1 MKRALIITYYWP
13 PSGGSGVQR
22 WLKFAKYLPQYG
34 WEPVIYTPLNP
45 EANTVDEALLKDI
58 VPGTEVIKTKI
69 WEPYSFYKALFGGRK
84 NTSDGGKHIKAN
96 IIGSE
101 NKSFTHKLSLFI
113 RGNFFIPD
121 PRCWWIR
128 PSIKYLVK
136 YLKEHPVDAIISTG
150 PPHSMHLIA
159 KGVAKATGIR
169 WIADFRDPWTEIF
182 YFKHLNL
189 SSWAY
194 RKHRRLEQSVLD
206 SADVVTVVSKKM
218 QADFAARTKTPVEV
232 VTNGFDHEDF
242 LCQAVETRKQ
252 TKPYAAE
259 RCFSLVHTGI
269 FVDNGNPEYLWEAL
283 GEKAKEDPQFK
294 GDLQITLMGQVDDSI
309 LQGIANAGLE
319 GNLQNMGYRPH
330 TEVVQWQQQAQVLLL
345 PLRKEPEAAAILTG
359 KFFEYLA
366 SGRDI
371 LAFGPVEGDLAKALQ
386 ETGSGTIVD
395 FQDKEATRR
404 EIDRLYGK
412 FLEEGEAGNHRE
424 EKTLSPAVM
433 KYSRKHLTGEM
444 VKLFERNEKY

>member
-1 MKRALIITYYWP
+1 M
-13 PSGGSGVQR
+13 
-22 WLKFAKYLPQYG
+22 
-34 WEPVIYTPLNP
+34 
-45 EANTVDEALLKDI
+45 
-58 VPGTEVIKTKI
+58 
-69 WEPYSFYKALFGGRK
+69 
-84 NTSDGGKHIKAN
+84 
-96 IIGSE
+96 
-101 NKSFTHKLSLFI
+101 
-113 RGNFFIPD
+113 
-121 PRCWWIR
+121 
-128 PSIKYLVK
+128 
-136 YLKEHPVDAIISTG
+136 
-150 PPHSMHLIA
+150 
-159 KGVAKATGIR
+159 
-169 WIADFRDPWTEIF
+169 
-182 YFKHLNL
+182 
-189 SSWAY
+189 
-194 RKHRRLEQSVLD
+194 
-206 SADVVTVVSKKM
+206 
-218 QADFAARTKTPVEV
+218 
-232 VTNGFDHEDF
+232 
-242 LCQAVETRKQ
+242 
-252 TKPYAAE
+252 
-259 RCFSLVHTGI
+259 
-269 FVDNGNPEYLWEAL
+269 DNGNPEYLWEAL

-309 LQGIANAGLE
+309 LRGIANAGLE

-444 VKLFERNEKY
+444 VKLFEK

>member
-1 MKRALIITYYWP
+1 MRLRSEA
-13 PSGGSGVQR
+13 VQ
-22 WLKFAKYLPQYG
+22 AK
-34 WEPVIYTPLNP
+34 
-45 EANTVDEALLKDI
+45 
-58 VPGTEVIKTKI
+58 
-69 WEPYSFYKALFGGRK
+69 
-84 NTSDGGKHIKAN
+84 
-96 IIGSE
+96 
-101 NKSFTHKLSLFI
+101 
-113 RGNFFIPD
+113 
-121 PRCWWIR
+121 
-128 PSIKYLVK
+128 
-136 YLKEHPVDAIISTG
+136 
-150 PPHSMHLIA
+150 
-159 KGVAKATGIR
+159 
-169 WIADFRDPWTEIF
+169 
-182 YFKHLNL
+182 
-189 SSWAY
+189 

-218 QADFAARTKTPVEV
+218 QADFSARTKTPVEV

-444 VKLFERNEKY
+444 VKLFEK